1 MINLKCDC
9 IEELINASQGYVDNN
24 TVFKNIKILNV
35 FTKEWALAHVYIYK
49 KWISHVEYDVDK
61 PLMKCKNI
69 IDGLIPLMDEL
80 KIEKLTDIIGRSHQY
95 D

>member
-9 IEELINASQGYVDNN
+9 VEELINASQGYVDND

-61 PLMKCKNI
+61 PLMKCKILLMEI
-69 IDGLIPLMDEL
+69 IYFSVHRLLMHICTL
-80 KIEKLTDIIGRSHQY
+80 KVAY
-95 D
+95 